1 MLAFARSK
9 HSSARGTK
17 SLRGQ
22 PLSGRLPTVLSF
34 HHRTSSEALQLR
46 LHRYKPNV
54 THIIA
59 DVRNLSCASPRT
71 LAIQLPDKE
80 FRYLRTIIVIAD
92 IDRGLCSASTSTL
105 RQKYR
110 PHLTFRHWSG
120 ITPHTSSYEFA
131 GSCVFDKQSPGNN
144 YLQPLLREAGLI
156 ANVRPLFCRVP

>member
-1 MLAFARSK
+1 MLEANTLVR
-9 HSSARGTK
+9 
-17 SLRGQ
+17 
-22 PLSGRLPTVLSF
+22 
-34 HHRTSSEALQLR
+34 EALSRYGVIMDFPRYYPPSSCSSRALR
-46 LHRYKPNV
+46 VGLHRYKPNL
-54 THIIA
+54 TSFA
-59 DVRNLSCASPRT
+59 NVRNLSCASRRK